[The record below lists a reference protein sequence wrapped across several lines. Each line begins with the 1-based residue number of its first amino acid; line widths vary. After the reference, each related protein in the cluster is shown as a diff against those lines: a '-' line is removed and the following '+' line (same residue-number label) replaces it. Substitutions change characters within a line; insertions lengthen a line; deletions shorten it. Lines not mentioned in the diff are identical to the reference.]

1 MAETNGRLEYCIWDS
16 ELKQTDVMEG
26 EGGGGGGRYLLCWG
40 TQACVISWVYFL
52 PENSGAECQFLRKIL
67 MHGNILPGNRPN
79 FFVEHM
85 TKSQNQPYRF
95 KSGKNTFPWAK
106 LLIT

>member
-1 MAETNGRLEYCIWDS
+1 MAETNGRLEYWIWDS

-26 EGGGGGGRYLLCWG
+26 GGDTCHVEVPRRVPFC
-40 TQACVISWVYFL
+40 WVYSL
-52 PENSGAECQFLRKIL
+52 PKTSGAECQFLRKIL
-67 MHGNILPGNRPN
+67 MHGNILLGNRPN

-85 TKSQNQPYRF
+85 MKSQNQPYRF

-106 LLIT
+106 FLIM

>member
-1 MAETNGRLEYCIWDS
+1 
-16 ELKQTDVMEG
+16 
-26 EGGGGGGRYLLCWG
+26 
-40 TQACVISWVYFL
+40 
-52 PENSGAECQFLRKIL
+52 
-67 MHGNILPGNRPN
+67 MHGDILLRNRPN

-106 LLIT
+106 LLIMITPKKIEFKCQILEKWQHRGSLLAKHTKAGRLFVQIF

>member
-26 EGGGGGGRYLLCWG
+26 RGGNTCYVGVPRH
-40 TQACVISWVYFL
+40 VPFSWVYFL
-52 PENSGAECQFLRKIL
+52 PKNSGAECQFLRKIL
-67 MHGNILPGNRPN
+67 MHGNILLGNRPN

-95 KSGKNTFPWAK
+95 KSGKIHFHGQNY
-106 LLIT
+106 

>member
-1 MAETNGRLEYCIWDS
+1 MAETSGRLEYWIWDS

-26 EGGGGGGRYLLCWG
+26 GILGYQGN
-40 TQACVISWVYFL
+40 VPFSWIYFL
-52 PENSGAECQFLRKIL
+52 PKNSGAECQFLRKIL
-67 MHGNILPGNRPN
+67 MHGNILLGNRPN

>member
-16 ELKQTDVMEG
+16 ELKQTDVME
-26 EGGGGGGRYLLCWG
+26 EGGDTCYVGG
-40 TQACVISWVYFL
+40 TQACAISWVYFL
-52 PENSGAECQFLRKIL
+52 PKNSGAECQFLRKIL
-67 MHGNILPGNRPN
+67 MHGNILLGNRPN

>member
-1 MAETNGRLEYCIWDS
+1 MAETNGRSEYCIWDS
-16 ELKQTDVMEG
+16 ELKQTDVMDTC
-26 EGGGGGGRYLLCWG
+26 Y
-40 TQACVISWVYFL
+40 V
-52 PENSGAECQFLRKIL
+52 GAPRHVPFPGYTFCLKIL

-79 FFVEHM
+79 FFVEHV